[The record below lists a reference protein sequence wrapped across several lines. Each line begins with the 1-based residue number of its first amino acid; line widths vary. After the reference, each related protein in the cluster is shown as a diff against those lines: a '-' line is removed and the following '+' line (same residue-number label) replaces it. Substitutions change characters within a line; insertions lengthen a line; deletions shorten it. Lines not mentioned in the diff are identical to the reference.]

1 MYVCVCL
8 CAGDEGGVGE
18 RGVGQGAGERNKVEV
33 KCMSTGKWKRDTNKK
48 NLLGIVSAYKVIC
61 L

>member
-8 CAGDEGGVGE
+8 CVGDEGGVGE

-33 KCMSTGKWKRDTNKK
+33 K
-48 NLLGIVSAYKVIC
+48 
-61 L
+61 